1 MRVGLS
7 LTLATAAISALA
19 VCGCGYHVGGNAD
32 LLPKTIRAIAIP
44 AFGNVST
51 RYKLTEMLPS
61 AIGREFIA
69 RTRYRIV
76 ADPNQADAILV
87 GSVSNVLSAPTIFDP
102 KTGRA
107 AGIQVMVFMN
117 IKLVERTSGKVLYQR
132 QGMEVRQRY
141 EVATSQEQY
150 FDESTAALS
159 RLSQEAARQVVS
171 SILEA
176 F

>member
-1 MRVGLS
+1 MRAGFS
-7 LTLATAAISALA
+7 LALAAVALA
-19 VCGCGYHVGGNAD
+19 VCGCGYHIGGKAD
-32 LLPKTIRAIAIP
+32 LLPATIRTIAIP
-44 AFGNVST
+44 AFGNST
-51 RYKLTEMLPS
+51 IRYKLSESLPS

-76 ADPNQADAILV
+76 ADPNEADAILSGTV
-87 GSVSNVLSAPTIFDP
+87 TNVMSAPTIFDQ

-107 AGIQVMVFMN
+107 AGIQVTVFLN
-117 IKLVERTSGKVLYQR
+117 IKLVERSTGKTLYER
-132 QGMEVRQRY
+132 RGMDVRQRY

-150 FDESTAALS
+150 FDESAVALG

>member
-1 MRVGLS
+1 LS
-7 LTLATAAISALA
+7 LILSAAALSIS
-19 VCGCGYHVGGNAD
+19 GCGYHVGGKAD
-32 LLPKTIRAIAIP
+32 LLPATIHTIAIP
-44 AFGNVST
+44 AFGNVTT
-51 RYKLTEMLPS
+51 RYKLTEMLPA

-69 RTRYRIV
+69 RTRYRVV
-76 ADPNQADAILV
+76 ADPNIADAILTGAV
-87 GSVSNVLSAPTIFDP
+87 TNVLSAPTIFDQ

-117 IKLVERTSGKVLYQR
+117 ISLVERTSGKVLFKR
-132 QGMEVRQRY
+132 QGMEIRQRY

-150 FDESTAALS
+150 FDESTMALS
-159 RLSQEAARQVVS
+159 RLSQEAARHVVS

>member
-1 MRVGLS
+1 MRAGLS
-7 LTLATAAISALA
+7 LALAAAALA
-19 VCGCGYHVGGNAD
+19 VSGCGYHVGGKAD
-32 LLPKTIRAIAIP
+32 LLPATIRTIAIP
-44 AFGNVST
+44 AFGNVT
-51 RYKLTEMLPS
+51 PRYKLSEMLPS
-61 AIGREFIA
+61 AIGREFIS

-76 ADPNQADAILV
+76 ADPSEADAILN
-87 GSVSNVLSAPTIFDP
+87 GSVVNFMSAPTIFDQR
-102 KTGRA
+102 TGRA

-117 IKLVERTSGKVLYQR
+117 ITLVEKSTGKVLYQR

-141 EVATSQEQY
+141 EVATEQEQY
-150 FDESTAALS
+150 FDESTVALS

>member
-1 MRVGLS
+1 MRIGLS
-7 LTLATAAISALA
+7 LTLAASALA
-19 VCGCGYHVGGNAD
+19 MSGCGYHVGGKGD
-32 LLPKTIRAIAIP
+32 LLPATIRAIAIP
-44 AFGNVST
+44 AFGNVTT

-76 ADPNQADAILV
+76 ADPNEADAILTGTV
-87 GSVSNVLSAPTIFDP
+87 TNFMSAPTIFDQ

-107 AGIQVMVFMN
+107 AGIQVMVFLT
-117 IKLVERTSGKVLYQR
+117 ITLTDKASGKVLYER
-132 QGMEVRQRY
+132 RGMEVRQRY

-150 FDESTAALS
+150 FDEGTVALE
-159 RLSQEAARQVVS
+159 RLSLEVGRQVVS
-171 SILEA
+171 SVLEA

>member
-7 LTLATAAISALA
+7 LTLTAAALA
-19 VCGCGYHVGGNAD
+19 LSGCGYHVGGKAD
-32 LLPKTIRAIAIP
+32 LLPATIRTIAIP
-44 AFGNVST
+44 AFGNVT
-51 RYKLTEMLPS
+51 IRYKLTELLPS

-76 ADPNQADAILV
+76 ANPDEADAILTGAV
-87 GSVSNVLSAPTIFDP
+87 TNALSAPTIFDP

-107 AGIQVMVFMN
+107 SVIQVMVFMN
-117 IKLVERTSGKVLYQR
+117 ITLVERTSGKVLFKR

-141 EVATSQEQY
+141 EVATNQAEY
-150 FDESTAALS
+150 FDESTMALE
-159 RLSQEAARQVVS
+159 RLSLEAARQVVS

>member
-7 LTLATAAISALA
+7 LTLLAAALAIS
-19 VCGCGYHVGGNAD
+19 GCGYHVGGKAD
-32 LLPKTIRAIAIP
+32 LLPATIRTIAIP
-44 AFGNVST
+44 AFANVT
-51 RYKLTEMLPS
+51 IRYKLTESLPS

-69 RTRYRIV
+69 RTRYRVV
-76 ADPNQADAILV
+76 ANPDEADAILTGAV
-87 GSVSNVLSAPTIFDP
+87 TNVLSAPTIFDQ

-107 AGIQVMVFMN
+107 SGIQVMVFMN
-117 IKLVERTSGKVLYQR
+117 ITLVERTSGRVLFKR

-141 EVATSQEQY
+141 EVATNQAEY
-150 FDESTAALS
+150 FDESTMALE
-159 RLSQEAARQVVS
+159 RLSIEAARQVVS